1 MEKIQGNV
9 IFEGIVIAKP
19 YVRKKRVFVVQERL
33 IDESQIEIEVSKVEE
48 AIKET
53 RFEIKHLI
61 DSLKDRVNKEEL
73 KILNVQLLMLDDP
86 VFLSDIIRKIK
97 VDKKNAEYAVDTV
110 LSKFV
115 NQFKSLSDPVYRER
129 SVDVQELGTK
139 IIQNLLFE
147 KPHKEDLDGKI
158 IITKELEP
166 FELLKFYNDG
176 VDIKGIIT
184 ELGGETSHS
193 AILCKALG
201 IPTLMGVNDIVF
213 KKLDINKEIV
223 LDARLDSGKVIIEP
237 NNLTLSYY
245 QNEVQVFVNESR
257 EIEALRGKEVLTKDN
272 ERIYLKANLGG
283 EIEITQLSNYLPDG
297 VGLLRTEFIYM
308 DNDDF
313 PSENRQVELYQ
324 EVYDKLGNDKPLTIR
339 TLDIGGDKQLSYFKI
354 PEEANPFLGLR
365 AIRLCLKH
373 RDMFKTQLRAILRV
387 AHNRNIKIMYPMI
400 SKIEELWEANKVL
413 EEAKKELL
421 KEKIPFAPNIEI
433 GMMIEVPSSAIMA
446 DIFIKEVDFF
456 SIGTNDLTQYVMA
469 ADRLS
474 KEVSDVYDKYDP
486 AVLRM
491 VYNTARAAIENNKS
505 ISVCGEVAGE
515 AMAIIIFLAFGI
527 KELSMLPALL
537 PKAKKVIKDLSMS
550 ELAKLREPILKC
562 RTSKELK
569 HLLKD
574 YY

>member
-1 MEKIQGNV
+1 MEKIQGNI